1 MVAIKDNLPL
11 SVMRTNF
18 VSYENLFELRIY
30 KGSNHRCSQLTD
42 NSHLI
47 SSSFKSKTEKEK
59 RGKRM
64 KEKKNIAVSVH
75 KLRGKKG
82 R

>member
-42 NSHLI
+42 NFHLI

-64 KEKKNIAVSVH
+64 KEKKNI
-75 KLRGKKG
+75 
-82 R
+82 